1 MIYEFTIATAHNTD
15 SFLQELDNRLRW
27 IKQRGYELEIRL
39 VPISAVPYPTDSQLL
54 HFCLHGKDYSD
65 STFRNEDIIYI
76 FKHQLA
82 EVLAEHIVNDWESK
96 LLWREI
102 YRTYRKSSPEDR
114 QSLYLKAGD
123 FLRRCHQNESLNLL
137 MNFVRKN
144 RISHR
149 ILEHINENDFLA
161 VEGFIN
167 FCMKEYLTEIKFA
180 VEVAAEELKNE
191 KEYNDFVNLLR
202 YFVDTQAPR
211 IKEVNLLLG
220 NNGLFY
226 LWDHTGCKIEEQY
239 MQHYLDDLLLDDVS
253 LDDLLVSILITIAPR
268 KIIIHNAMEL
278 PRNESVEIIKQVF
291 EDKIVFCRGCKRC
304 ARFLCE
310 IESGRQRQYPRLD

>member
-1 MIYEFTIATAHNTD
+1 MIYEFTIATAQNTET
-15 SFLQELDNRLRW
+15 FLQELDNRLRW
-27 IKQRGYELEIRL
+27 IKQRGYELETRL
-39 VPISAVPYPTDSQLL
+39 VLITAVPCPTESKLL
-54 HFCLHGKDYSD
+54 YFRLHGKDQSD

-102 YRTYRKSSPEDR
+102 HRSYRKSSPDDK
-114 QSLYLKAGD
+114 QCLAIKASE

-137 MNFVRKN
+137 MNFGRKN

-149 ILEHINENDFLA
+149 ILEHINENTFLA

-167 FCMKEYLTEIKFA
+167 FCMKDYLTEIKFA

-220 NNGLFY
+220 SNGLFY

-239 MQHYLDDLLLDDVS
+239 MQHYLDDLLLDEVS

-268 KIIIHNAMEL
+268 KIIIHNALEL
-278 PRNESVEIIKQVF
+278 PHNESVEIIKQVF

-304 ARFLCE
+304 ARYLCE
-310 IESGRQRQYPRLD
+310 IEPGGKRT

>member
-1 MIYEFTIATAHNTD
+1 MIYEFKVATAHNTN

-27 IKQRGYELEIRL
+27 IKQRGYELKTEINL
-39 VPISAVPYPTDSQLL
+39 LPSSGYPTGVKLL
-54 HFCLHGKDYSD
+54 SFFLHGSEGQD

-76 FKHQLA
+76 FKHQMA
-82 EVLAEHIVNDWESK
+82 EVLAEHIVNDWESR
-96 LLWREI
+96 LIWREI
-102 YRTYRKSSPEDR
+102 SKTYRKFSPDDK
-114 QSLYLKAGD
+114 QSLYIKSDD
-123 FLRRCHQNESLNLL
+123 FLSRCHNNESMNML
-137 MNFVRKN
+137 MNFGRKN

-149 ILEHINENDFLA
+149 LLEHINQSEFLV

-167 FCMKEYLTEIKFA
+167 FCLRDYLTEIKFA

-211 IKEVNLLLG
+211 VKEVNLLLG
-220 NNGLFY
+220 HNGLFY

-268 KIIIHNAMEL
+268 KIIIHNAAEL
-278 PRNESVEIIKQVF
+278 PRNESVEIIKKVF
-291 EDKIVFCRGCKRC
+291 EDKIVFCRGCKKCSRY
-304 ARFLCE
+304 LCE
-310 IESGRQRQYPRLD
+310 IEPGGKGK

>member
-1 MIYEFTIATAHNTD
+1 M
-15 SFLQELDNRLRW
+15 
-27 IKQRGYELEIRL
+27 
-39 VPISAVPYPTDSQLL
+39 
-54 HFCLHGKDYSD
+54 
-65 STFRNEDIIYI
+65 
-76 FKHQLA
+76 
-82 EVLAEHIVNDWESK
+82 
-96 LLWREI
+96 
-102 YRTYRKSSPEDR
+102 
-114 QSLYLKAGD
+114 
-123 FLRRCHQNESLNLL
+123 
-137 MNFVRKN
+137 
-144 RISHR
+144 
-149 ILEHINENDFLA
+149 
-161 VEGFIN
+161 
-167 FCMKEYLTEIKFA
+167 
-180 VEVAAEELKNE
+180 
-191 KEYNDFVNLLR
+191 
-202 YFVDTQAPR
+202 DTQAPR

>member
-1 MIYEFTIATAHNTD
+1 MIYEFTVATAHSTD
-15 SFLQELDNRLRW
+15 TFLQEIDKRLRW
-27 IKQRGYELEIRL
+27 IKQRGYELETRL
-39 VPISAVPYPTDSQLL
+39 DPMRAVSSATESKFLYFRLFGSDRR
-54 HFCLHGKDYSD
+54 D

-76 FKHQLA
+76 FKHQMA
-82 EVLAEHIVNDWESK
+82 EVLADHIVNDWESK

-102 YRTYRKSSPEDR
+102 NRSYRKSSPDDKH
-114 QSLYLKAGD
+114 SLHTKAGD

-137 MNFVRKN
+137 MNFGRKN

-149 ILEHINENDFLA
+149 ILEHINENAFLA

-211 IKEVNLLLG
+211 VKEVNLLLG
-220 NNGLFY
+220 SNGLFY

-239 MQHYLDDLLLDDVS
+239 MQHYLDDLLLDEVS

-268 KIIIHNAMEL
+268 RIIIHNALEL
-278 PRNESVEIIKQVF
+278 PPNESVEIIKQVF
-291 EDKIVFCRGCKRC
+291 EDKIVFCRGCMRC
-304 ARFLCE
+304 ARFICE
-310 IESGRQRQYPRLD
+310 IEPSGKRK

>member
-1 MIYEFTIATAHNTD
+1 MIYEFTIATAHNTET
-15 SFLQELDNRLRW
+15 FLQELDNRLRW
-27 IKQRGYELEIRL
+27 IKQRGYELENSL
-39 VPISAVPYPTDSQLL
+39 VPISALDCSSENKLL
-54 HFCLHGKDYSD
+54 YFRLYGSDQRD

-76 FKHQLA
+76 FKHQMA
-82 EVLAEHIVNDWESK
+82 EVLADHIVNDWESK

-102 YRTYRKSSPEDR
+102 NRSYRKSSPYDKK
-114 QSLYLKAGD
+114 SLHSKAAD

-137 MNFVRKN
+137 MNFGRKN

-149 ILEHINENDFLA
+149 ILEHINENGFLA

-167 FCMKEYLTEIKFA
+167 FCMKDYLTEIKFA

-220 NNGLFY
+220 SNGVFY
-226 LWDHTGCKIEEQY
+226 LWDHAGCKIEEQY
-239 MQHYLDDLLLDDVS
+239 MQHYLDDLLLDEVS

-268 KIIIHNAMEL
+268 KIIIHNALEL
-278 PRNESVEIIKQVF
+278 PHNESVEIIKQVF
-291 EDKIVFCRGCKRC
+291 EDKIMFCHGCKHC

-310 IESGRQRQYPRLD
+310 IGPSGKGK